1 MKRGIGARSTRRWKG
16 RRKEGRMVPESNESL
31 EKLVLLIPKSRRIT
45 VTDIRAITGSITGPL
60 IWRSLLGRGKGFI
73 TGMGEGGGGVAR
85 RNRASAAALKS
96 RRQPTPLIL
105 CAHEN
110 LRELWQAAV
119 VALTRVSKTRLYVN
133 PLPPPLLPY
142 NRNSRERSCTR
153 YSNTFCTRRAV
164 GSERK
169 ESETQSGGLNERA
182 KRRWAVFNWEE
193 LESRGKG
200 GGAGEARIP
209 DANRPTGRDMQ
220 ADDRS
225 AVRQSSV
232 CIGMQPAGCN
242 GKGNNWYIAMALAA
256 DSR

>member
-1 MKRGIGARSTRRWKG
+1 
-16 RRKEGRMVPESNESL
+16 MVPESNESL

-133 PLPPPLLPY
+133 PLPPPLPFLLPY

-153 YSNTFCTRRAV
+153 YSYTFCTRRAV

-182 KRRWAVFNWEE
+182 KRR
-193 LESRGKG
+193 
-200 GGAGEARIP
+200 
-209 DANRPTGRDMQ
+209 
-220 ADDRS
+220 
-225 AVRQSSV
+225 
-232 CIGMQPAGCN
+232 
-242 GKGNNWYIAMALAA
+242 
-256 DSR
+256 

>member
-1 MKRGIGARSTRRWKG
+1 
-16 RRKEGRMVPESNESL
+16 MVPESNESL

-133 PLPPPLLPY
+133 PLPLLS
-142 NRNSRERSCTR
+142 SRITGIHASGAAHDIRTHSVHGGRWAAREKRAR
-153 YSNTFCTRRAV
+153 RRA
-164 GSERK
+164 
-169 ESETQSGGLNERA
+169 GG
-182 KRRWAVFNWEE
+182 
-193 LESRGKG
+193 
-200 GGAGEARIP
+200 
-209 DANRPTGRDMQ
+209 
-220 ADDRS
+220 
-225 AVRQSSV
+225 
-232 CIGMQPAGCN
+232 
-242 GKGNNWYIAMALAA
+242 
-256 DSR
+256 